1 MSQKYILAMENSY
14 TTGSIFNPL
23 LGFYSN
29 LNPNDLYIMHGSYFH
44 ILHRNY
50 RVYRV
55 LENTPN
61 G

>member
-29 LNPNDLYIMHGSYFH
+29 LNPNDLYIMHGS
-44 ILHRNY
+44 ILTFY
-50 RVYRV
+50 TDIIEYI
-55 LENTPN
+55 EC
-61 G
+61 